1 MPPDLYD
8 SVPEGQRS
16 NRRKAMKNKKFLFYE
31 FVMLTLATILL
42 DVGVFFFKFP
52 NNFSFG
58 GVTGISV
65 ILSKL
70 FSLSSATYNLI
81 INMALLVLGFLFLSK
96 GFGVK
101 TVYIS
106 VLSSLLLSAMER
118 YIPMEGPLTDEPVL
132 ELIFAIVLPAVS
144 AAIMFNLNASGGGT
158 DIIAMILKKYARFD
172 IGAALFLVDL
182 GIVIAACF
190 VFDIK
195 TALFSFVGLM
205 AKTLVVDTTIENVN
219 LCKYFTIITNHPDDI
234 LDFIHEQLGKGA
246 TVFEAKGSYSNQKK
260 YVIFTVLKRG
270 QAVMLR
276 NYIKLNHTKDTFL
289 MITNSSE
296 IIGKG
301 FRGLN

>member
-1 MPPDLYD
+1 
-8 SVPEGQRS
+8 
-16 NRRKAMKNKKFLFYE
+16 
-31 FVMLTLATILL
+31 MLTLATVVL
-42 DVGVFFFKFP
+42 DVGVYFFKFP

-58 GVTGISV
+58 GVTGVAV

-81 INMALLVLGFLFLSK
+81 INMALLLLGFMFLSK
-96 GFGVK
+96 GFGIK

-106 VLSSLLLSAMER
+106 VLSSLLLSAMEHF
-118 YIPMEGPLTDEPVL
+118 IPMEGPLTDEPVL

-158 DIIAMILKKYARFD
+158 DIIAMILRKYTTFD
-172 IGAALFLVDL
+172 IGTALFMVDL
-182 GIVIAACF
+182 GIVVAACF
-190 VFDIK
+190 VFDVK

-219 LCKYFTIITNHPDDI
+219 LCKYFTIITNQPQDI
-234 LDFIHEQLGKGA
+234 LDFIHDELGKGA
-246 TVFEAKGSYSNQKK
+246 TIFEAKGSYTNQQK

-270 QAVMLR
+270 QAVQLR

>member
-1 MPPDLYD
+1 
-8 SVPEGQRS
+8 
-16 NRRKAMKNKKFLFYE
+16 MKNKKFMLYE
-31 FVMLTLATILL
+31 FVMLTLATVVL
-42 DVGVFFFKFP
+42 DVGVYFFKFP

-81 INMALLVLGFLFLSK
+81 INMALLLLGFVFLSK
-96 GFGVK
+96 SFGLK

-118 YIPMEGPLTDEPVL
+118 FIPMDGPLTDEPVL

-158 DIIAMILKKYARFD
+158 DIIAMILKKYTRFD
-172 IGAALFLVDL
+172 IGAALFMVDL

-190 VFDIK
+190 VFDVK

-219 LCKYFTIITNHPDDI
+219 LCKYFTIITNSPEDI
-234 LDFIHEQLGKGA
+234 LDFIHEELGKGA
-246 TVFEAKGSYSNQKK
+246 TIFEAKGSYSNQKK

-270 QAVMLR
+270 QAVQLR
-276 NYIKLNHTKDTFL
+276 NYIKRNHTKDTFL

>member
-1 MPPDLYD
+1 MND
-8 SVPEGQRS
+8 
-16 NRRKAMKNKKFLFYE
+16 KKRIFFELI
-31 FVMLTLATILL
+31 MLTLATVVL
-42 DVGVFFFKFP
+42 DVGVYFFKFP

-58 GVTGISV
+58 GVTGVSV

-70 FSLSSATYNLI
+70 FSLSSATYNLM
-81 INMALLVLGFLFLSK
+81 INMALLLLGFIFLSK
-96 GFGVK
+96 GFGIK

-106 VLSSLLLSAMER
+106 VLSSLLLSAMEHF
-118 YIPMEGPLTDEPVL
+118 IPMDGPLTDEPVL

-158 DIIAMILKKYARFD
+158 DIIAMILRKYTTFD
-172 IGAALFLVDL
+172 IGTALFMVDL
-182 GIVIAACF
+182 GIVVAACF
-190 VFDIK
+190 VFDVK

-219 LCKYFTIITNHPDDI
+219 LCKYFTIITNQPQDI
-234 LDFIHEQLGKGA
+234 LDFIHDELGKGA
-246 TVFEAKGSYSNQKK
+246 TIFEAKGSYTNQQK

-270 QAVMLR
+270 QAVQLR
-276 NYIKLNHTKDTFL
+276 NYIKQNHTKDTFL

>member
-1 MPPDLYD
+1 MND
-8 SVPEGQRS
+8 
-16 NRRKAMKNKKFLFYE
+16 KKRIFFELI
-31 FVMLTLATILL
+31 MLTLATVVL
-42 DVGVFFFKFP
+42 DVGVYFFKFP

-58 GVTGISV
+58 GVTGVSV

-81 INMALLVLGFLFLSK
+81 INMALLLLGFIFLSK
-96 GFGVK
+96 GFGIK

-106 VLSSLLLSAMER
+106 VLSSVLLSAMEHF
-118 YIPMEGPLTDEPVL
+118 IPMDGPLTDEPVL

-144 AAIMFNLNASGGGT
+144 AAIMFNMNASGGGT
-158 DIIAMILKKYARFD
+158 DIIAMILRKYTTFD
-172 IGAALFLVDL
+172 IGTALFMVDL
-182 GIVIAACF
+182 GIVVAACF
-190 VFDIK
+190 VFDVK

-219 LCKYFTIITNHPDDI
+219 LCKYFTIITNHPQDI
-234 LDFIHEQLGKGA
+234 LDFIHDELGKGA
-246 TVFEAKGSYSNQKK
+246 TIFEAKGSYTNQQK

-270 QAVMLR
+270 QAVQLR

>member
-1 MPPDLYD
+1 
-8 SVPEGQRS
+8 
-16 NRRKAMKNKKFLFYE
+16 
-31 FVMLTLATILL
+31 MLTLATVVL
-42 DVGVFFFKFP
+42 DVGVYFFKFP

-58 GVTGISV
+58 GVTGVSV

-81 INMALLVLGFLFLSK
+81 INMALLLLGFIFLSK
-96 GFGVK
+96 GFGIK

-106 VLSSLLLSAMER
+106 VLSSLLLSAMEHF
-118 YIPMEGPLTDEPVL
+118 IPMDGPLTDEPVL

-158 DIIAMILKKYARFD
+158 DIIAMILRKYTTFD
-172 IGAALFLVDL
+172 IGTALFMVDL
-182 GIVIAACF
+182 GIVVAACF
-190 VFDIK
+190 VFDVK

-219 LCKYFTIITNHPDDI
+219 LCKYFTIITNQPQDI
-234 LDFIHEQLGKGA
+234 LDFIHDELGKGA
-246 TVFEAKGSYSNQKK
+246 TIFEAKGSYTNQQK

-270 QAVMLR
+270 QAVQLR

-301 FRGLN
+301 LRGLN

>member
-1 MPPDLYD
+1 MND
-8 SVPEGQRS
+8 
-16 NRRKAMKNKKFLFYE
+16 KKRIFIELI
-31 FVMLTLATILL
+31 MLTLATVVL
-42 DVGVFFFKFP
+42 DVGVYFFKFP

-58 GVTGISV
+58 GVTGVSV

-81 INMALLVLGFLFLSK
+81 INMALLLLGFIFLSK
-96 GFGVK
+96 GFGLK

-106 VLSSLLLSAMER
+106 VLSSVLLSAMEHF
-118 YIPMEGPLTDEPVL
+118 IPMDGPLTDEPVL

-158 DIIAMILKKYARFD
+158 DIIAMILRKYTTFD
-172 IGAALFLVDL
+172 IGTALFMVDL
-182 GIVIAACF
+182 GIVVAACF
-190 VFDIK
+190 VFDVK

-219 LCKYFTIITNHPDDI
+219 LCKYFTIITNHPQDI
-234 LDFIHEQLGKGA
+234 LDFIHDELGKGA
-246 TVFEAKGSYSNQKK
+246 TIFEAKGSYTNQQK

-270 QAVMLR
+270 QAVQLR

>member
-1 MPPDLYD
+1 MLD
-8 SVPEGQRS
+8 SVKSQ
-16 NRRKAMKNKKFLFYE
+16 NVHKTMNKKKRIIYE
-31 FVMLTLATILL
+31 FVMLTLATVVL
-42 DVGVFFFKFP
+42 DIGVYFFKFP

-70 FSLSSATYNLI
+70 FSLSSATYNLV
-81 INMALLVLGFLFLSK
+81 INMVLLLLGFIFLSK
-96 GFGVK
+96 GFGLK

-106 VLSSLLLSAMER
+106 MLSSLLLSAMEKF
-118 YIPMEGPLTDEPVL
+118 IPMSAPLTDEPVL
-132 ELIFAIVLPAVS
+132 ELMFAIVLPAVS
-144 AAIMFNLNASGGGT
+144 AAIMFNMNASGGGT
-158 DIIAMILKKYARFD
+158 DIIAMILRKYTTFN
-172 IGAALFLVDL
+172 IGTALFMVDL

-219 LCKYFTIITNHPDDI
+219 LCKYFTIITDHPDDI
-234 LDFIHEQLGKGA
+234 LDYIHENLKKGA
-246 TVFEAKGSYSNQKK
+246 TIFEAKGSYTKQGKF
-260 YVIFTVLKRG
+260 VIFTVLKRG
-270 QAVMLR
+270 QAVQLR
-276 NYIKLNHTKDTFL
+276 NYIKEYHAKDTFL

>member
-1 MPPDLYD
+1 MN
-8 SVPEGQRS
+8 G
-16 NRRKAMKNKKFLFYE
+16 KKRIFFELI
-31 FVMLTLATILL
+31 MLSLATVVL
-42 DVGVFFFKFP
+42 DVGVYFFKFP

-58 GVTGISV
+58 GVTGVSV

-81 INMALLVLGFLFLSK
+81 INMALLLLGFIFLSK
-96 GFGVK
+96 GFGIK

-106 VLSSLLLSAMER
+106 VLSSVLLSAMEHF
-118 YIPMEGPLTDEPVL
+118 IPMDGPLTDEPVL

-158 DIIAMILKKYARFD
+158 DIIAMILRKYTTFD
-172 IGAALFLVDL
+172 IGTALFMVDL
-182 GIVIAACF
+182 GIVVAACF
-190 VFDIK
+190 VFDVK

-219 LCKYFTIITNHPDDI
+219 LCKYFTIITNHPQDI
-234 LDFIHEQLGKGA
+234 LDFIHDELGKGA
-246 TVFEAKGSYSNQKK
+246 TIFEAKGSYTNQQK

-270 QAVMLR
+270 QAVQLR

>member
-1 MPPDLYD
+1 MND
-8 SVPEGQRS
+8 
-16 NRRKAMKNKKFLFYE
+16 KKRIFFELI
-31 FVMLTLATILL
+31 MLTLATVVL
-42 DVGVFFFKFP
+42 DVGVYFFKFP

-58 GVTGISV
+58 GVTGVSV

-81 INMALLVLGFLFLSK
+81 INMALLLLGFIFLSK
-96 GFGVK
+96 GFGIK

-106 VLSSLLLSAMER
+106 VLSSLLLSAMEHF
-118 YIPMEGPLTDEPVL
+118 IPMDGPLTDEPVL

-158 DIIAMILKKYARFD
+158 DIIAMILRKYTTFD
-172 IGAALFLVDL
+172 IGTALFMVDL
-182 GIVIAACF
+182 GIVVAACF
-190 VFDIK
+190 VFDVK

-219 LCKYFTIITNHPDDI
+219 LCKYFTIITNQPQDI
-234 LDFIHEQLGKGA
+234 LDFIHDELGKGA
-246 TVFEAKGSYSNQKK
+246 TIFEAKGSYTNQQK

-270 QAVMLR
+270 QAVQLR

>member
-1 MPPDLYD
+1 MND
-8 SVPEGQRS
+8 
-16 NRRKAMKNKKFLFYE
+16 KKRIFFELI
-31 FVMLTLATILL
+31 MLTLATVVL
-42 DVGVFFFKFP
+42 DVGVYFFKFP

-58 GVTGISV
+58 GVTGVSV

-81 INMALLVLGFLFLSK
+81 INMALLLLGFIFLSK
-96 GFGVK
+96 GFGIK

-106 VLSSLLLSAMER
+106 VLSSLLLSAMEHF
-118 YIPMEGPLTDEPVL
+118 IPMDGPLTDEPVL

-158 DIIAMILKKYARFD
+158 DIIAMILRKYTTFD
-172 IGAALFLVDL
+172 IGTALFMVDL
-182 GIVIAACF
+182 GIVVAACF
-190 VFDIK
+190 VFDVK

-219 LCKYFTIITNHPDDI
+219 LCKYFTIITNHPQDI
-234 LDFIHEQLGKGA
+234 LDFIHDELGKGA
-246 TVFEAKGSYSNQKK
+246 TIFEAKGSYTNQQK

-270 QAVMLR
+270 QAVQLR

>member
-1 MPPDLYD
+1 
-8 SVPEGQRS
+8 
-16 NRRKAMKNKKFLFYE
+16 MKNRKFMLYE
-31 FVMLTLATILL
+31 FVMLTLATVVL
-42 DVGVFFFKFP
+42 DVGVYFFKFP

-81 INMALLVLGFLFLSK
+81 INMALLLLGFVFLSK
-96 GFGVK
+96 SFGLK

-118 YIPMEGPLTDEPVL
+118 FIPMDGPLTDEPVL

-158 DIIAMILKKYARFD
+158 DIIAMILKKYTRFD
-172 IGAALFLVDL
+172 IGAALFMVDL

-190 VFDIK
+190 VFDVK

-219 LCKYFTIITNHPDDI
+219 LCKYFTIITNSPEDI
-234 LDFIHEQLGKGA
+234 LDFIHEELGKGA
-246 TVFEAKGSYSNQKK
+246 TIFEAKGSYSNQKK

-270 QAVMLR
+270 QAVQLR
-276 NYIKLNHTKDTFL
+276 NYIKRNHTKDTFL

>member
-1 MPPDLYD
+1 MND
-8 SVPEGQRS
+8 
-16 NRRKAMKNKKFLFYE
+16 KKRIFFELI
-31 FVMLTLATILL
+31 MLTLATVVL
-42 DVGVFFFKFP
+42 DVGVYFFKFP

-58 GVTGISV
+58 GVTGVSV

-81 INMALLVLGFLFLSK
+81 INMALLLLGFIFLSK
-96 GFGVK
+96 GFGIK

-106 VLSSLLLSAMER
+106 VLSSLLLSAMEHF
-118 YIPMEGPLTDEPVL
+118 IPMDGPLTDEPVL

-158 DIIAMILKKYARFD
+158 DIIAMILRKYTTFD
-172 IGAALFLVDL
+172 IGTALFMVDL
-182 GIVIAACF
+182 GIVVAACF
-190 VFDIK
+190 VFDVK

-219 LCKYFTIITNHPDDI
+219 LCKYFTIITNQPQDI
-234 LDFIHEQLGKGA
+234 LDFIHDELGKGA
-246 TVFEAKGSYSNQKK
+246 TIFEAKGSYTNQQK

-270 QAVMLR
+270 QAVQLR
-276 NYIKLNHTKDTFL
+276 NYIKQNHTKDTFL

>member
-1 MPPDLYD
+1 MND
-8 SVPEGQRS
+8 
-16 NRRKAMKNKKFLFYE
+16 KKRIFFELI
-31 FVMLTLATILL
+31 MLTLATVVL
-42 DVGVFFFKFP
+42 DVGVYFFKFP

-58 GVTGISV
+58 GVTGVSV

-70 FSLSSATYNLI
+70 FTLSSATYNLI
-81 INMALLVLGFLFLSK
+81 INMALLLLGFIFLSK
-96 GFGVK
+96 GFGIK

-106 VLSSLLLSAMER
+106 VLSSLLLSAMEHF
-118 YIPMEGPLTDEPVL
+118 IPMDGPLTDEPVL

-158 DIIAMILKKYARFD
+158 DIIAMILRKYTTFD
-172 IGAALFLVDL
+172 IGTALFMVDL
-182 GIVIAACF
+182 GIVVAACF
-190 VFDIK
+190 VFDVK

-219 LCKYFTIITNHPDDI
+219 LCKYFTIITNQPQDI
-234 LDFIHEQLGKGA
+234 LDFIHDELGKGA
-246 TVFEAKGSYSNQKK
+246 TIFEAKGSYTNQQK

-270 QAVMLR
+270 QAVQLR
-276 NYIKLNHTKDTFL
+276 NYIKQNHTKDTFL